1 MSKIKALVALCAVLA
16 VAVAGVSAVTH
27 HHTSHP
33 VRLALKA
40 APSM

>member
-1 MSKIKALVALCAVLA
+1 MSKIKALVAICAVLA
-16 VAVAGVSAVTH
+16 VAMIGVNAGTH
-27 HHTSHP
+27 HHASHP